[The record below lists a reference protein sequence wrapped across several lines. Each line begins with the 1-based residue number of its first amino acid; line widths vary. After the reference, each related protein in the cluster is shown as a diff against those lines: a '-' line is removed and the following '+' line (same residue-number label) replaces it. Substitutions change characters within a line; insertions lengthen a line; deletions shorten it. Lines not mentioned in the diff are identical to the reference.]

1 MLYQSDGGI
10 KDRKEPQEA
19 VLSED
24 DDVIEVNLD
33 LLEKNELDAEDAD

>member
-1 MLYQSDGGI
+1 MNPCIVDPRD
-10 KDRKEPQEA
+10 KKEPQEMA
-19 VLSED
+19 PSED